1 MIENIQHILY
11 ICLGIY
17 STIILILR
25 DSLFNDN
32 KKIKNKKT
40 ISVIVAVKNGE
51 NSISQLLN
59 QLHQQ
64 KDINILEFLIVD
76 DNSNDNTKHIIKKYS
91 DLDPRFVLL
100 SSNQG
105 NTNLKHKK
113 RALDAGI
120 KSAKGEI
127 LLFTDVDCQVP
138 DNWSKQISSKFFSDI
153 HYVVGYS
160 EVPSSKNIITLFQK
174 IDLFMLMNTAHS
186 TLNKNW
192 YWASSGQNQSYLK
205 EIFTKNKGF
214 NEISNCLQGDDTLFF
229 QICRK
234 NIKDFK
240 STFAF
245 DPQNKVYCRQE
256 KTLYSFI
263 MQRIRWAGDALKTWK
278 FNKYF
283 FCMSIITFFT
293 NSIIFLNSFFII
305 LNYITIFQFIIP
317 ILIKF
322 IIEYS
327 FALKG
332 MKTHNDNYNIFQF
345 SYWFIFQPLY
355 IITIGI
361 GSFFQNHLLWRE
373 SR

>member
-76 DNSNDNTKHIIKKYS
+76 DNSNDNTKHIIDKYS

-138 DNWSKQISSKFFSDI
+138 NNWSKQISSKFFF
-153 HYVVGYS
+153 G
-160 EVPSSKNIITLFQK
+160 
-174 IDLFMLMNTAHS
+174 
-186 TLNKNW
+186 
-192 YWASSGQNQSYLK
+192 
-205 EIFTKNKGF
+205 
-214 NEISNCLQGDDTLFF
+214 
-229 QICRK
+229 
-234 NIKDFK
+234 
-240 STFAF
+240 
-245 DPQNKVYCRQE
+245 
-256 KTLYSFI
+256 
-263 MQRIRWAGDALKTWK
+263 
-278 FNKYF
+278 
-283 FCMSIITFFT
+283 
-293 NSIIFLNSFFII
+293 
-305 LNYITIFQFIIP
+305 FQFINFKANV
-317 ILIKF
+317 L
-322 IIEYS
+322 
-327 FALKG
+327 FATRYG
-332 MKTHNDNYNIFQF
+332 
-345 SYWFIFQPLY
+345 
-355 IITIGI
+355 
-361 GSFFQNHLLWRE
+361 
-373 SR
+373 